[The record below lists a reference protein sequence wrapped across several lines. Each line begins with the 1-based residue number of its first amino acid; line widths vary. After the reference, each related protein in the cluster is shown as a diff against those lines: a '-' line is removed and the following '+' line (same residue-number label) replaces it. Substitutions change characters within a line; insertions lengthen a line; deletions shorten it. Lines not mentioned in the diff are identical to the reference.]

1 MDDVDKKQEQG
12 NLIVKK
18 CLQSIRIITKFK
30 YEKH

>member
-18 CLQSIRIITKFK
+18 CLQSIRIITDKI
-30 YEKH
+30 